1 MRRYHSMK
9 DLFLFLL
16 FFVLPFLYWRSLFFL
31 NRKTF
36 DKPFT
41 RIKTGLQVHHFHYG
55 VVFVA
60 ISALI
65 LVISGKN
72 IFSLGFLGTGFGL
85 ILDEFI
91 ASLQMPGNR
100 PLELEIYRRTL
111 LPTAVLFVAFVL
123 IAVALFLLV

>member
-1 MRRYHSMK
+1 M
-9 DLFLFLL
+9 
-16 FFVLPFLYWRSLFFL
+16 
-31 NRKTF
+31 
-36 DKPFT
+36 
-41 RIKTGLQVHHFHYG
+41 HHFHYG

-72 IFSLGFLGTGFGL
+72 IFSLGFLGTGLGL

-111 LPTAVLFVAFVL
+111 LPTSVLFVAFVL
-123 IAVALFLLV
+123 MAVALFLLV

>member
-1 MRRYHSMK
+1 MRRYHGMK
-9 DLFLFLL
+9 DLLLFLL
-16 FFVLPFLYWRSLFFL
+16 FLVLPFLYWRSLFFL

-55 VVFVA
+55 VVLVA
-60 ISALI
+60 IASLI

-72 IFSLGFLGTGFGL
+72 LYSLGFLGTGLGL
-85 ILDEFI
+85 ILDEFM

-100 PLELEIYRRTL
+100 PLELEIYQRTL
-111 LPTAVLFVAFVL
+111 WPTSVLFAAFVL
-123 IAVALFLLV
+123 MAVALFLLV